1 MQLRCDILIQWVL
14 TLLIEIGELPT
25 GVPQNLVPFITQTG
39 MGMRAELSVFGDDYP
54 TPDGTAVRDYIY
66 VVDLAKAHVIA
77 LKRLLEMVSG
87 NKIKSIQKGYIAGT
101 NADTVIDLKDKTVLP
116 GFIDM
121 HVHLESEFNPQVY
134 IKSGHNPQFTL
145 EEIQSITSTAKNYGM
160 SVAAHA
166 HGDMLPLKPPLEK
179 PRPIPPPRRTLFQK
193 SLFSSSLRNILKHLS
208 NIYCDAIGVEYM
220 YIRKPERVE
229 WIQNW
234 LNVNDNQPNYDAN
247 RKKHIL
253 KKLNQAVSFEGF
265 LHTKYVGQKRFSLEG
280 NESLIPGLDAIVERA
295 AEMGVE
301 QFVMGMAHRGRLN
314 VLTNIFG
321 KAAKDI
327 FSEFDGKDY
336 EQEIFDG
343 DVKYHLGWTSDR
355 KSDNGNKITMNIA
368 PNPSHLE
375 TVHGDAAI
383 AGQGLI
389 YEVVQMATLDGYKTN
404 GTIHIVVNNQIGF
417 TTNYLDARSSTYCT
431 DVGKV
436 TLSPVLHVNADDA
449 EAVVHASIFAL
460 EYRMR
465 FNRDVFLDLLGYRK
479 YGHNEGDEPRFT
491 QPKLY
496 KAISKHS
503 NPRDIYAA
511 KLIAEGVIGDTYV
524 KQLEKEYKDS
534 LEEEL
539 EDSRK
544 EDKTVITPF
553 MAEAWKGFDN
563 AREWEM
569 MDAVD
574 TKFSKKKLSAIA
586 KTITELPKDK
596 KFLRKVERLIN
607 DRKKMFFETDK
618 LDWAMGELLAYGSL
632 LEEGFGVRISGQD
645 VERGTF
651 SHRHAVMKVEESEEE
666 VLLLNH
672 LSDTQGDFQIYNS
685 LLSEYGVVGFD
696 YGYAMASPNTL
707 TIWEAQFGDF
717 SNGAQIMIDQY
728 ISAAEDKWKLQNGLS
743 LLRHPKAV
751 STVSELATGGF
762 QEVIDDVDAV
772 IKKVKTLVFCT
783 GKFYYDL
790 LAAQEEKKRDD
801 IALVRIEQLF
811 PVPADQMNEV
821 INKYKNADDI
831 VWAQEEPRN
840 MGAWS
845 HFLMHFEGA
854 RNFRVASR
862 RFYASPAA
870 GSAGSPITEVEIAE
884 WLVEDGDYVEKDQA
898 IAEVDSDK
906 ATLELP
912 AEQAGIISLK
922 AEVGDAVEVGA
933 VVCLIDTSA
942 AKPDGDAPKKEEAK
956 TAPKVEEKKVAAPV
970 KESYATGTASPAAKK
985 ILDEKGIDSSA
996 VKGTGRDGRI
1006 TKDDA
1011 VKANPSMGTATT
1023 GGTRGESRSKLSML
1037 RRKVAEA
1044 FSFCEE

>member
-1 MQLRCDILIQWVL
+1 MDNYSFLNAAHTSFFAERYDQYLANPDSVEPSWRAFFQGFDFGMESMLN
-14 TLLIEIGELPT
+14 EN
-25 GVPQNLVPFITQTG
+25 GVASF
-39 MGMRAELSVFGDDYP
+39 
-54 TPDGTAVRDYIY
+54 DGTVTLENGQAIAVPESLQKEFR
-66 VVDLAKAHVIA
+66 VVKLIDGYRTRGHLFTRTNPVRERRQYTPTLDIENFGLEQSDL
-77 LKRLLEMVSG
+77 
-87 NKIKSIQKGYIAGT
+87 
-101 NADTVIDLKDKTVLP
+101 DTVFNAGEILNIGSSTLRDIVS
-116 GFIDM
+116 
-121 HVHLESEFNPQVY
+121 HLQ
-134 IKSGHNPQFTL
+134 
-145 EEIQSITSTAKNYGM
+145 
-160 SVAAHA
+160 
-166 HGDMLPLKPPLEK
+166 
-179 PRPIPPPRRTLFQK
+179 R
-193 SLFSSSLRNILKHLS
+193 
-208 NIYCDAIGVEYM
+208 IYCDAIGVEYM

-234 LNVNDNQPNYDAN
+234 INVNDNHPNFNAD

-280 NESLIPGLDAIVERA
+280 NESLIPALDAIVERA
-295 AEMGVE
+295 AELGVE

-321 KAAKDI
+321 KSAKDI

-336 EQEIFDG
+336 EEEIFDG

-355 KSDNGNKITMNIA
+355 VSDNGNKIRMNIA

-375 TVHGDAAI
+375 TVGAVVEGLARAKQDAEYQDNFSKVLPIVLHGDAAI
-383 AGQGLI
+383 AGQGI
-389 YEVVQMATLDGYKTN
+389 AYEIVQMATLDGYKTN
-404 GTIHIVVNNQIGF
+404 GTIHMVVNNQIGF

-449 EAVVHASIFAL
+449 EAVVHAAIFAL

-465 FNRDVFLDLLGYRK
+465 FNRDVFIDLLGYRK

-496 KAISKHS
+496 KAIAKHK
-503 NPRDIYAA
+503 NPRDIYAER
-511 KLIAEGVIGDTYV
+511 LIAEGVIDEGYV
-524 KQLEKEYKDS
+524 KRLEQEYKES
-534 LEEEL
+534 LETEL

-553 MAEAWKGFDN
+553 MEDAWKGFERV
-563 AREWEM
+563 REWEM
-569 MDAVD
+569 LDSVD
-574 TKFSKKKLSAIA
+574 TSYNKKKLTKIA
-586 KTITELPKDK
+586 RAITELPAGK
-596 KFLRKVERLIN
+596 KFLRKVERLVA

-672 LSDTQGDFQIYNS
+672 LAEKQGRFQIYNS

-728 ISAAEDKWKLQNGLS
+728 VSAAEDKWKLQNGLVMLLPHGYEGQGAEHSSARMERYLQLCARDNMYVADVSTPAQIFHVFRRQMKANFRKPLIVFTPKS

-751 STVSELATGGF
+751 SSVDELASGSF
-762 QEVIDDVDAV
+762 QEVIDDAFADAKK
-772 IKKVKTLVFCT
+772 IKSLVFCT

-790 LAAQEEKKRDD
+790 LARKEEFDRDD
-801 IALVRIEQLF
+801 VALVRLEQLF
-811 PVPADQMNEV
+811 PLPVNQMDNIIE
-821 INKYKNADDI
+821 KYKNATDL

-845 HFLMHFEGA
+845 HLMMHYPDSGK
-854 RNFRVASR
+854 FRVASR
-862 RFYASPAA
+862 RFYAAPSA
-870 GSAGSPITEVEIAE
+870 GSAVRSKMRHQQVI
-884 WLVEDGDYVEKDQA
+884 DYVFDKSKDNM
-898 IAEVDSDK
+898 
-906 ATLELP
+906 TRP
-912 AEQAGIISLK
+912 
-922 AEVGDAVEVGA
+922 
-933 VVCLIDTSA
+933 
-942 AKPDGDAPKKEEAK
+942 KPKPE
-956 TAPKVEEKKVAAPV
+956 
-970 KESYATGTASPAAKK
+970 
-985 ILDEKGIDSSA
+985 
-996 VKGTGRDGRI
+996 
-1006 TKDDA
+1006 
-1011 VKANPSMGTATT
+1011 
-1023 GGTRGESRSKLSML
+1023 
-1037 RRKVAEA
+1037 
-1044 FSFCEE
+1044 